1 MEFMPTISQAL
12 MRNPSF
18 PLIVPA
24 AQWKTPQYILASNQ
38 HPINHHH
45 RAVTRTR
52 ASSIQIPFMGG
63 TIVPSHEIDQH
74 IQQKIQQVQRRRNSL
89 PAYHT
94 ITEDRY
100 GFFRNTFLYYVL
112 MYLREFQISNWS
124 FQSSSQQSHC
134 ICYQRG
140 EKSLQY

>member
-1 MEFMPTISQAL
+1 MPTISQAL

-18 PLIVPA
+18 PVIVPA
-24 AQWKTPQYILASNQ
+24 AQWKTPQYILSSNQ
-38 HPINHHH
+38 Q
-45 RAVTRTR
+45 RTR

-94 ITEDRY
+94 INDL
-100 GFFRNTFLYYVL
+100 GYYS
-112 MYLREFQISNWS
+112 YE
-124 FQSSSQQSHC
+124 
-134 ICYQRG
+134 
-140 EKSLQY
+140 LQETV